1 MDILKI
7 RIINAKFVVIYV
19 KTACII
25 KITVFHAI
33 WLKIKYL
40 VIISA
45 FVKMDIIQ
53 THNTTAKYVLPI
65 AYSVNILLP
74 IVLAVKWRERY

>member
-1 MDILKI
+1 MDIFKI
-7 RIINAKFVVIYV
+7 RIINAKFVALYV

-25 KITVFHAI
+25 KITVFPVI
-33 WLKIKYL
+33 WLKIKFL
-40 VIISA
+40 VIINA

-53 THNTTAKYVLPI
+53 THKTIVKYVLPI

>member
-7 RIINAKFVVIYV
+7 RIINAKFVALYV

-25 KITVFHAI
+25 KITVFHVI
-33 WLKIKYL
+33 WLKIKFL
-40 VIISA
+40 VIINA

-53 THNTTAKYVLPI
+53 TH
-65 AYSVNILLP
+65 
-74 IVLAVKWRERY
+74 